1 MSDNQQN
8 YSNRL
13 NKILARRKQE
23 PGFWR
28 ELWQQA
34 RLVYRLIRDPNVPLY
49 LKLLPFFSLLYL
61 IFPFDLIPDMAP
73 IIGQVDD
80 LAILVAFS
88 KIFIELSPQDVVK
101 EHLTQIQEEDG
112 TVIINQMVDE
122 RDPVSDAIV
131 IGGQNKEEG
140 QKTNNG

>member
-1 MSDNQQN
+1 MSDNQEN

-13 NKILARRKQE
+13 NKLLARRKGE

-34 RLVYRLIRDPNVPLY
+34 RLVYRLVRDPDVPIY
-49 LKLLPFFSLLYL
+49 LKLLPFFSLAYL

-80 LAILVAFS
+80 LAIMVAFS
-88 KIFIELSPQDVVK
+88 KIFIELSPQNIVK
-101 EHLTQIQEEDG
+101 AHLSRIRQEDG
-112 TVIINQMVDE
+112 THGEADGDDEPVVIELLPQE
-122 RDPVSDAIV
+122 KQP
-131 IGGQNKEEG
+131 K
-140 QKTNNG
+140 